1 MSRPIASPRP
11 DAPRAVLPQRQL
23 RAALKADQLV
33 LHYQPIVAPRSG
45 EIRGVEALL
54 RWQHQPDVLLMPD
67 DFLPAIAHTPVM
79 HDLTAWVIGEAC
91 AQIARW
97 DLATMS
103 VNIAAGDVVRPGL
116 VTAIDAALAAHGLEP
131 ERLVVELTEH
141 AAVQGMN
148 VAAKVLRDLRG
159 LGVGVSLDDFG
170 TGYSSLLYLRD
181 LPVTEVKIDRVFV
194 SGVDQRDEDAAIV
207 HSVVQLAH
215 SVGLTVVAEGVERLA
230 QARFLAD
237 VGCDFAQGFLYAPAQ
252 PPTEVPHRLDP
263 MLLVTPSRTKAKP
276 TAETRPRNRGSRLT
290 TTSPDIIERILALAT
305 QGASLHTI
313 AAALNQDGVL
323 TDAGTRWSAPTV
335 AQVLSTHGHRM

>member
-1 MSRPIASPRP
+1 VTRPASSPRP

-33 LHYQPIVAPRSG
+33 LHYQPVVSPRTG
-45 EIRGVEALL
+45 DIRGVEALL

-79 HDLTAWVIGEAC
+79 HDVTQWVIGEAC
-91 AQIARW
+91 AQVARW
-97 DLATMS
+97 DLTTMS

-116 VTAIDAALAAHGLEP
+116 VAAIGAALATHGLKP
-131 ERLVVELTEH
+131 QRLVVELTEH

-148 VAAKVLRDLRG
+148 VAAKVLRDLRR

-181 LPVTEVKIDRVFV
+181 LPVTEVKIDRAFV
-194 SGVDQRDEDAAIV
+194 SGVDQHDEDAAIV

-215 SVGLTVVAEGVERLA
+215 SVGLTVVAEGVERMA

-237 VGCDFAQGFLYAPAQ
+237 IGCDYAQGYLYAAPC
-252 PPTEVPHRLDP
+252 PPVEVPQRVDP
-263 MLLVTPSRTKAKP
+263 TLLVAPSVAAADSAPKR
-276 TAETRPRNRGSRLT
+276 RPRNRGSRLT
-290 TTSPDIIERILALAT
+290 TTSPVTLGRILELAG

-313 AAALNQDGVL
+313 AAALNQDGLL

-335 AQVLSTHGHRM
+335 AQVLSSHGHRV

>member
-1 MSRPIASPRP
+1 
-11 DAPRAVLPQRQL
+11 VLPQRQL
-23 RAALKADQLV
+23 RAALKAEQLV

-45 EIRGVEALL
+45 EVRGVEALL

-97 DLATMS
+97 DLATVS

-116 VTAIDAALAAHGLEP
+116 VTAIDKALATHGLEP

-141 AAVQGMN
+141 AAVQGMS
-148 VAAKVLRDLRG
+148 VAAKVLRDLRA

-215 SVGLTVVAEGVERLA
+215 SVGLTAVAEGVERLA

-237 VGCDFAQGFLYAPAQ
+237 VGCDFAQGFLYAPPR
-252 PPTEVPHRLDP
+252 PPAEVPQRVDP
-263 MLLVTPSRTKAKP
+263 MLLVAPSRPTAKP
-276 TAETRPRNRGSRLT
+276 AGEPRPRNRGSRLT
-290 TTSPDIIERILALAT
+290 TTSPAILDRIRDLAT
-305 QGASLHTI
+305 EGASLHTI
-313 AAALNQDGVL
+313 AAALNQDGLL

-335 AQVLSTHGHRM
+335 AQVLSSHGQSM